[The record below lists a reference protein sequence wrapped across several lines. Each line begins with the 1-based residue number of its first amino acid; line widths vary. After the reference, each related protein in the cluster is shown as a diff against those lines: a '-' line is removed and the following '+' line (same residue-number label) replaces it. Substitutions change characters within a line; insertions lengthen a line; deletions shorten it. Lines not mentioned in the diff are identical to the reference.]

1 MEIEFLG
8 TGTSTGVP
16 QIGCNCKV
24 CKSCNPKDKR
34 LRSSAIIHLDNGH
47 NILIDCGPDFRTQ
60 ILRAHYGNPDALLV
74 THSHYDHVGGID
86 DLRPFCALKPFPVYA
101 RKDVLNDI
109 RTRLP
114 YCFVEHTY
122 PGVPTFEMNAINESD
137 FYVDGV
143 KIIPLPIWHYKL
155 LISGFII
162 DKIAYITDAKYIDDN
177 VIALLKGIPLLVIN
191 SLRISEHM
199 SHMSL
204 AETLNVISKIQPE
217 RAYLI
222 HMSHD
227 MGLHEE
233 TSKMLPSNVRFAYDG
248 LILRI

>member
-24 CKSCNPKDKR
+24 CKSNNPKDKR

-177 VIALLKGIPLLVIN
+177 VISRLKGIPLLVIN
-191 SLRISEHM
+191 SLRITEHM

-204 AETLNVISKIQPE
+204 SETLNAISKIQPGK
-217 RAYLI
+217 AYLI

-227 MGLHEE
+227 MGLHEQI
-233 TSKMLPSNVRFAYDG
+233 SKILPANVQLAYDG
-248 LILRI
+248 LILKV

>member
-16 QIGCNCKV
+16 QIGCDCKV
-24 CKSCNPKDKR
+24 CKSRNPKDKR
-34 LRSSAIIHLDNGH
+34 LRCSAIIHLDNGH
-47 NILIDCGPDFRTQ
+47 NILIDCGPDFRMQ
-60 ILRAHYGNPDALLV
+60 ILRAHYGNPDALLI

-86 DLRPFCALKPFPVYA
+86 DLRPFCAHKPFPVYA

-122 PGVPTFEMNAINESD
+122 PGVPTFEMNAIAESD
-137 FYVDGV
+137 FHVDEIKV
-143 KIIPLPIWHYKL
+143 TPLPIWHYKL
-155 LISGFII
+155 LISGFLI
-162 DKIAYITDAKYIDDN
+162 DKMAYITDAKYIDDN
-177 VIALLKGIPLLVIN
+177 VIARLKGIPVLIIN
-191 SLRISEHM
+191 SLRISEHL

-204 AETLNVISKIQPE
+204 AETLSVVSKIKPQ

-227 MGLHEE
+227 MGLHDEI
-233 TSKMLPSNVRFAYDG
+233 SKKLPPNVQFAYDG
-248 LILRI
+248 LIIKL